1 MESSA
6 MNLNIIKHNDLFST
20 AGQIAPEDLP
30 AIVAAGYKSVIC
42 NRPDAEDGGR
52 HVSSSEL
59 AAACAAHGLA
69 FDYLPADATHL
80 SKEHGVALRQLLAD
94 MPGPVLAFCR
104 TGNRST
110 NIFRLANS
118 IDTPIQ
124 ATGAAN
130 DKLTQYEI
138 VIVGAGSAGIAAASS
153 LLKRAPNAQIAIID
167 PSSQHYYQPAWTL
180 VGRGV
185 FDSKK
190 TVRPMASLIPEGA
203 QWVQHA
209 VSEFL
214 PDHNR
219 VRLDNGD
226 LIAYRQLIVC
236 PGLRLAWEKI
246 EGLQQTLGRNGVT
259 SNYRYDLAPYT
270 WQLVSQLKQGKA
282 LFSQPAMPIKCA
294 GAPQKAMY
302 LSCDYWL
309 RQGALKQIEVEFHN
323 AGTAL
328 FGVAAFVPPLM
339 RYVKKYQA
347 HLVFE
352 STLVKVD
359 GEKKLAWFDIKDGAG
374 NISRQEKPFDMLHAV
389 PPQVA
394 PDAVR
399 NSPLANLDGWCEVDP
414 ASLQHVR
421 YRNVFA
427 LGDACSTSN
436 AKTVAA
442 IRKQAVVVTHNLL
455 AVRTGKA
462 LSARYD
468 GYSACPLTVE
478 KGKVIL
484 AEFGY
489 GGKLLPTFRLDP
501 TIARRS
507 AWFLKT
513 AVMPWIYWK
522 LMLKGKEWLTKSSA
536 SAENP

>member
-1 MESSA
+1 
-6 MNLNIIKHNDLFST
+6 MNFNLFKHNDFFST
-20 AGQIAPEDLP
+20 ASQIGLEDLP
-30 AIVAAGYKSVIC
+30 IILAAGYKSVIC
-42 NRPDAEDGGR
+42 NRPDAEDGGH
-52 HVSSSEL
+52 HVGSKEL
-59 AAACAAHGLA
+59 AAACEALGLA
-69 FDYLPADATHL
+69 FSYLPADATHL
-80 SKEHGVALRQLLAD
+80 SKEHGAALRLLLAD
-94 MPGPVLAFCR
+94 MPAPVLAFCR

-110 NIFRLANS
+110 NIFRLANL
-118 IDTPIQ
+118 IDAPVQ
-124 ATGAAN
+124 AAGAGN
-130 DKLTQYEI
+130 DKLKQYEI
-138 VIVGAGSAGIAAASS
+138 VIVGGGSAGIAVASS
-153 LLKRAPNAQIAIID
+153 LLKRAPNAQIAIVD

-180 VGRGV
+180 VGRGI
-185 FDSKK
+185 FDSRK
-190 TVRPMASLIPEGA
+190 TVRPMASLIPAGA
-203 QWVQHA
+203 QWIPQA

-219 VRLDNGD
+219 IRLDNGC
-226 LIAYRQLIVC
+226 LIAYQQLIVC
-236 PGLRLAWEKI
+236 PGLRLAWERI
-246 EGLQQTLGRNGVT
+246 EGLEQTLGKNGVT
-259 SNYRYDLAPYT
+259 SNYRHDLAPYT

-302 LSCDYWL
+302 LSCDHWL
-309 RQGALKQIEVEFHN
+309 RKGLLKQIEVEFNN

-347 HLVFE
+347 RLVLE
-352 STLVKVD
+352 SNLVKVD
-359 GEKKLAWFDIKDGAG
+359 GPNKLAWFDVKDNAG
-374 NISRQEKPFDMLHAV
+374 VSSRQQKSFDMLHAV

-399 NSPLANLDGWCEVDP
+399 NSPLANVDGWCEVDP
-414 ASLQHVR
+414 ASLRHVR

-427 LGDACSTSN
+427 LGDVCSTAN

-442 IRKQAVVVTHNLL
+442 IRKQAVVVASNLL
-455 AVRTGKA
+455 ASCAGKP
-462 LSARYD
+462 LDARYD
-468 GYSACPLTVE
+468 GYGACPLTVE

-501 TIARRS
+501 TVARRS

-513 AVMPWIYWK
+513 TVLPWVYWK
-522 LMLKGKEWLTKSSA
+522 LMLRGKEWLAKSSE
-536 SAENP
+536 SAEHP